1 MPGVCG
7 RAVETSKGDPP
18 LPDKAEGESDSP
30 KLSSGFYT
38 CYGVRTCTH
47 SAHVQTFS
55 CKMSC
60 VTPELRVFSIHHP
73 ASQGERI
80 AAIVSLMCILS
91 HLSAN
96 CALQILENKAVGRMQ
111 ISRFIAVLGGSHP
124 GEINEL
130 PLGKLSPSLCR
141 CRNGGFHGMAAMRY
155 LNGKPVGWPV
165 HQKLAVAVS

>member
-1 MPGVCG
+1 MH
-7 RAVETSKGDPP
+7 
-18 LPDKAEGESDSP
+18 
-30 KLSSGFYT
+30 
-38 CYGVRTCTH
+38 YGVHTCTMACAHARWRAHMHAQHTH
-47 SAHVQTFS
+47 STRTAHAYKLFFN
-55 CKMSC
+55 KMSC
-60 VTPELRVFSIHHP
+60 VTPELRAFSIHHP

-130 PLGKLSPSLCR
+130 PLGKHIPSLCR
-141 CRNGGFHGMAAMRY
+141 CRNVGFHGMVAMRY
-155 LNGKPVGWPV
+155 LNGKPVRWPV
-165 HQKLAVAVS
+165 QQKLAVGVS

>member
-1 MPGVCG
+1 M
-7 RAVETSKGDPP
+7 
-18 LPDKAEGESDSP
+18 AEGKPALRSCPLAST
-30 KLSSGFYT
+30 SAT
-38 CYGVRTCTH
+38 ACAHARTAHAQHTH
-47 SAHVQTFS
+47 STRTTHAQHMHTNFFFN
-55 CKMSC
+55 KMSC

-130 PLGKLSPSLCR
+130 PLGKHIPSLCR
-141 CRNGGFHGMAAMRY
+141 CRNIM
-155 LNGKPVGWPV
+155 VWW
-165 HQKLAVAVS
+165 Q